1 VICPGSVKYGAK
13 AKPILIQDVIVLGD
27 EMATTATLGV
37 IVGNRDFF
45 PDVLISEARRDL
57 TKLFAELAIEPV
69 WLGPEDSKLGAV
81 ETWTDARKCGDLLR
95 RERERIDGV
104 LVCLPNFGDEKGV
117 ADSIRL
123 ADVNVPI
130 LVQASPD
137 DLDQFGLDR
146 RRDAFCGKISVCNNL
161 RQFGFK
167 YTLTRDHTVTVLDPR
182 FREDLIK
189 FVQTCKVVRGLS
201 RVRIG
206 AVGARP
212 NAFNTTRY
220 SEKLFENTGISTN
233 TIDLSEVFGDAAR
246 INDGDTR
253 IKARIDQI
261 HAYADTSAAPAE
273 SLLRMAKFA
282 LIVDDWM
289 DSLGISAT
297 AMQCWSSLQKNFGVN
312 VCTIMSMM
320 SQRMMPSACEV
331 DIAGVISM
339 YALQL
344 ASGRPSA
351 LVDWN
356 NNYGGNPDKCVL
368 FHCGNWPTEFLPDA
382 KMGTAPILGTT
393 LGEEN
398 TVGTLNGRTDSGPLT
413 IARVSTDD
421 LSGSISTY
429 VAQGDF
435 TDDPLNTF
443 GARAVVDVPGLP
455 GLMHVICQHGFE
467 HHAAMSRSHCGDAVA
482 EAMSRYKGWRTYH
495 HGRSGELAPIPSMI

>member
-1 VICPGSVKYGAK
+1 MK
-13 AKPILIQDVIVLGD
+13 
-27 EMATTATLGV
+27 TTLGV

-57 TKLFAELAIEPV
+57 TKLFSELEIEPV
-69 WLGPEDSKLGAV
+69 WLSPEDSKLGAV

-95 RERERIDGV
+95 HERDRLDGI
-104 LVCLPNFGDEKGV
+104 LVSLPNFGDEKGV

-130 LVQASPD
+130 LVQAYPD

-167 YTLTRDHTVTVLDPR
+167 YTLTRDHTVKVLDPR
-182 FREDLIK
+182 FREDLVR
-189 FVQTCKVVRGLS
+189 FVQTCKVVHGLK

-220 SEKLFENTGISTN
+220 SEKLLENAGISTN
-233 TIDLSEVFGDAAR
+233 TIDLSEIFGNAGKIA
-246 INDGDTR
+246 DGDGR
-253 IKARIDQI
+253 VKARLEQI
-261 HAYADTSAAPAE
+261 KTYVDTSAAPAE
-273 SLLRMAKFA
+273 SLLRMSKFA
-282 LIVDDWM
+282 IVLDDWM
-289 DSLGISAT
+289 DSLGISGT
-297 AMQCWSSLQKNFGVN
+297 AIQCWSSLQKNFGVN

-344 ASGRPSA
+344 ASGRPSG

-356 NNYGGNPDKCVL
+356 NNYGGDPNKCVL

-398 TVGTLNGRTDSGPLT
+398 TVVPL
-413 IARVSTDD
+413 
-421 LSGSISTY
+421 
-429 VAQGDF
+429 
-435 TDDPLNTF
+435 
-443 GARAVVDVPGLP
+443 
-455 GLMHVICQHGFE
+455 
-467 HHAAMSRSHCGDAVA
+467 AA
-482 EAMSRYKGWRTYH
+482 
-495 HGRSGELAPIPSMI
+495 APPQAPSP

>member
-1 VICPGSVKYGAK
+1 MK
-13 AKPILIQDVIVLGD
+13 
-27 EMATTATLGV
+27 TTLGV

-57 TKLFAELAIEPV
+57 TRLFAELEIEPV
-69 WLGPEDSKLGAV
+69 WLSPEDSKLGAV
-81 ETWTDARKCGDLLR
+81 ETWSDARKCGDLLR
-95 RERERIDGV
+95 RERERLDGI
-104 LVCLPNFGDEKGV
+104 LVSLPNFGDEKGV

-130 LVQASPD
+130 LVQAYPD

-167 YTLTRDHTVTVLDPR
+167 YTLTRDHTVKVLDPR
-182 FREDLIK
+182 FREDLVQ
-189 FVQTCKVVRGLS
+189 FVQTCKVVKGLS

-220 SEKLFENTGISTN
+220 SEKLLENAGISTN
-233 TIDLSEVFGDAAR
+233 TIDLSEIFGTAGKIADD
-246 INDGDTR
+246 DGLV
-253 IKARIDQI
+253 KARLAQI
-261 HAYADTSAAPAE
+261 RAYVDTSAAPAE
-273 SLLRMAKFA
+273 SLVRMARFA
-282 LIVDDWM
+282 IVLDDWM

-297 AMQCWSSLQKNFGVN
+297 AIQCWSSLQKNFGVN

-344 ASGRPSA
+344 ASGRPSG

-398 TVGTLNGRTDSGPLT
+398 TVGALNGRTAEGPVTLG
-413 IARVSTDD
+413 RVSTDD
-421 LSGSISTY
+421 LTGSISAY
-429 VAQGDF
+429 VAQGQF
-435 TDDPLNTF
+435 TNDPLETF
-443 GARAVVDVPGLP
+443 GTRAVAEVADLP
-455 GLMHVICQHGFE
+455 RLMHVICEHGFE
-467 HHAAMSRSHCGDAVA
+467 HHAAMNASHCADAVS
-482 EAMSRYKGWRTYH
+482 EALSRYKGWRTH
-495 HGRSGELAPIPSMI
+495 HHNRASDLPPLPLTI